1 MFLWA
6 GLFLVAVGL
15 AAIAWDRATI
25 HFIYDQV
32 SGPMHRFLES
42 ITHLAK
48 AGHWLAAAVVI
59 YGLARLFRLF
69 LPHDPYVFM
78 AQDAALAFIASLA
91 LGSLVLHIL
100 KRLVGR
106 RRPRDEIEM
115 HLYEFKFWT
124 FKADYNSLPSGHA
137 LTIFAVAAILTCIWP
152 MLAVVWFGTAAFLS
166 ATRVLLTAHF
176 VSDVLIGA
184 GMGLISTHIVL
195 IHFFTRFAPA
205 WV

>member
-6 GLFLVAVGL
+6 GLVLIVAGIGCL
-15 AAIAWDRATI
+15 AIDRWAIHA
-25 HFIYDQV
+25 IYDHV
-32 SGPMHRFLES
+32 SGDLHRSLDRV
-42 ITHLAK
+42 THLAK
-48 AGHWLAAAVVI
+48 AGHWLVAAVLA
-59 YGLARLFRLF
+59 YGIARLFRLF
-69 LPHDPYVFM
+69 LLHDPRVFE

-91 LGSLVLHIL
+91 LGSLILHIL

-124 FKADYNSLPSGHA
+124 FKSDYNSLPSGHA
-137 LTIFAVAAILTCIWP
+137 LTIFAVASILTCVWP
-152 MLAVVWFGTAAFLS
+152 MLTPLWFAIAAFLS

-184 GMGLISTHIVL
+184 GMGLISSHIVL
-195 IHFFTRFAPA
+195 VHFFTRFAPP

>member
-1 MFLWA
+1 MFLWSGIVLIAA
-6 GLFLVAVGL
+6 GLAFIPADRW
-15 AAIAWDRATI
+15 AIHA
-25 HFIYDQV
+25 IYDAV
-32 SGPMHRFLES
+32 SAKQHRFLDS

-48 AGHWLAAAVVI
+48 AGHWLVAAIVA

-69 LPHDPYVFM
+69 YLHDPRVFLV
-78 AQDAALAFIASLA
+78 QDIALSFIGSLA
-91 LGSLVLHIL
+91 LGSLALHIL

-137 LTIFAVAAILTCIWP
+137 LTIFCVAAIATCVLP
-152 MLAVVWFGTAAFLS
+152 GLAVVWFAIAVFLS
-166 ATRVLLTAHF
+166 VTRVLLTAHF

-184 GMGLISTHIVL
+184 GMGLISSHVVL
-195 IHFFTRFAPA
+195 LHFFTRFAPV

>member
-1 MFLWA
+1 MYLWA
-6 GLFLVAVGL
+6 GIALIAVGFACL
-15 AAIAWDRATI
+15 AIDRQAI
-25 HFIYDQV
+25 HFIYDHV
-32 SGPMHRFLES
+32 SAQLHRSLDN

-48 AGHWLAAAVVI
+48 AAHWLVFAAVA
-59 YGLARLFRLF
+59 YGVARLFRLF
-69 LPHDPYVFM
+69 YLHDPRVFL

-91 LGSLVLHIL
+91 LGSLILHIL

-124 FKADYNSLPSGHA
+124 FKSDYNSLPSGHA
-137 LTIFAVAAILTCIWP
+137 LTIFSVAAIATCVFPSFAI
-152 MLAVVWFGTAAFLS
+152 LWFAIATFLS
-166 ATRVLLTAHF
+166 LTRVLLTAHF

-184 GMGLISTHIVL
+184 GMGLISTHIIL
-195 IHFFTRFAPA
+195 LQFFTRFAPP

>member
-6 GLFLVAVGL
+6 GLILIVAGFVCL
-15 AAIAWDRATI
+15 TIDRRAV
-25 HFIYDQV
+25 HVFYDHVTARQ
-32 SGPMHRFLES
+32 HRWLES
-42 ITHLAK
+42 VTHLAK
-48 AGHWLAAAVVI
+48 AAHWLVAA
-59 YGLARLFRLF
+59 GLAYGGARLVRLF
-69 LPHDPYVFM
+69 LPHDPRVFV
-78 AQDAALAFIASLA
+78 AQDAALAFIGSLA
-91 LGSLVLHIL
+91 LGSLILHIL
-100 KRLVGR
+100 KRFVGR

-137 LTIFAVAAILTCIWP
+137 LTIFCVAAIAAC
-152 MLAVVWFGTAAFLS
+152 LAPNFAIVWFAIAVFLS

-195 IHFFTRFAPA
+195 TEFFVRFAPP